1 MRNFNSS
8 EPAMKNAPM
17 VFVVDDDE
25 VVCRAVAS
33 LLRSVGYNVKEFSD
47 PNEMLAHPSARVA
60 GCLVLDVRLQ
70 GYSGFDLQH
79 RLSESGNNPP
89 IIFITGHGDIPMSV
103 RAMKAGAANFL
114 TKPFRSQDL
123 IDAVQEAIA
132 VHESYLE
139 KQRAVD
145 SLRKRFECLT
155 PRERQVMGGVVKG
168 SLNKQIASDLDVSEI
183 TVKLHRA
190 NMMRKM
196 HASTIAD
203 LVRAGYHLELS

>member
-1 MRNFNSS
+1 MSGFTSS
-8 EPAMKNAPM
+8 MPSLMSAPV

-33 LLRSVGYNVKEFSD
+33 LLRSVGYNVQAFSG
-47 PNEMLAHPSARVA
+47 PNEMLAHPMAGVA

-79 RLSESGNNPP
+79 RLSQSGNRMP
-89 IIFITGHGDIPMSV
+89 IIFMTGYGDIPMSV
-103 RAMKAGAANFL
+103 KAMKAGAANFL
-114 TKPFRSQDL
+114 TKPFRSQEL
-123 IDAVQEAIA
+123 IDAVHDAIA
-132 VHESYLE
+132 IHKDYVE

-155 PRERQVMGGVVKG
+155 PRERQVMGGVVNG

-196 HASTIAD
+196 HVNTIAD
-203 LVRAGYHLELS
+203 VVRAGHQLEIS

>member
-8 EPAMKNAPM
+8 EPAMKNAPI

-25 VVCRAVAS
+25 VVCRAVVS

-47 PNEMLAHPSARVA
+47 PNEMLVHPSARVA

>member
-1 MRNFNSS
+1 MPTFTSS
-8 EPAMKNAPM
+8 KPSLINAQV

-25 VVCRAVAS
+25 VLRLAVAS
-33 LLRSVGYNVKEFSD
+33 LLRSVGYNVREFSD
-47 PNEMLAHPSARVA
+47 PNEMLAHSLAAVA

-79 RLSESGNNPP
+79 RLSQSGNRMP
-89 IIFITGHGDIPMSV
+89 IIFITGYGDIPMSV

-114 TKPFRSQDL
+114 TKPFRSQEL
-123 IDAVQEAIA
+123 IDAVHDAVAI
-132 VHESYLE
+132 HEDYVE
-139 KQRAVD
+139 KQRAIE

-155 PRERQVMGGVVKG
+155 PRERQVMGGVVSG
-168 SLNKQIASDLDVSEI
+168 FLNKQIASDLDVSEI

-196 HASTIAD
+196 HVNTIAD
-203 LVRAGYHLELS
+203 VVRAGHQLEMS